1 MWEKVK
7 ENSMVT
13 LLLSIG
19 AVYFFLRYISPL
31 VAPGILALIF
41 VTAFGPFLKRIKEK
55 FHICRQVGVLLLLL
69 VFIALFFSLLTLL
82 ISWILG
88 SIPDMVAGGEDLYG
102 SLEQGLRE
110 MSLRLNKLL
119 HMDSRALEES
129 LLLQTKVVVD
139 NLSGVLTTGVM
150 NGSVKWVGKAGGGLL
165 FVGIF
170 LIGAYMLAKD
180 YDNIMN
186 RVLEREEF
194 YFPLSVFC
202 EVIRYL
208 ATLIKA
214 QLVIMPITGALCGLV
229 LSLLRIKNGIFW
241 GILAGILDAMPM
253 IGTGVVLVPVA
264 IISLIGGKIVTAV
277 VVIVLYVGCMF
288 LRQSLEPR
296 LIGKQMGIP
305 PIALLLSLYGGIQ
318 LFGAIG
324 IIKGPLG
331 YLVVKTVME
340 KRVNHTFTN
349 CS

>member
-19 AVYFFLRYISPL
+19 AVYFFLKYISPL
-31 VAPGILALIF
+31 VAPGILAFIF
-41 VTAFGPFLKRIKEK
+41 VTAFGPLLKRIKER
-55 FHICRQVGVLLLLL
+55 FHICRQIGVVLLLL
-69 VFIALFFSLLTLL
+69 VFLGALSVLITLL
-82 ISWILG
+82 ISWIMG
-88 SIPDMVAGGEDLYG
+88 SVPGMVAGGEILY
-102 SLEQGLRE
+102 SRLELWLGEISVHLGKI
-110 MSLRLNKLL
+110 LN
-119 HMDSRALEES
+119 MDSTALEDS
-129 LLLQTKVVVD
+129 LKLQIRVVAD
-139 NLSGVLTTGVM
+139 NLSGILTSTVM
-150 NGSVKWVGKAGGGLL
+150 SGSVKWFGRAGGGLL
-165 FVGIF
+165 FAGIF
-170 LIGAYMLAKD
+170 FIGTYMLAKD
-180 YDNIMN
+180 YDEIMN

-229 LSLLRIKNGIFW
+229 LSVLRIKNGIFW

-253 IGTGVVLVPVA
+253 IGTGVVLVPMA
-264 IISLIGGKIVTAV
+264 ILSLVSGKVITAL
-277 VVIVLYVGCMF
+277 VIVILYIGCMF